1 MRFLIS
7 VMHLYLQTR
16 NSAKVKGDKTTHFLP
31 LRSPAE
37 QKKKKAEDRKSEDE
51 RKKTW
56 KVKKCNREKCKREN
70 KIKKA

>member
-1 MRFLIS
+1 MPIRLMRFLIS

-31 LRSPAE
+31 LRSPVE

-51 RKKTW
+51 RKKDLES
-56 KVKKCNREKCKREN
+56 KEM
-70 KIKKA
+70 